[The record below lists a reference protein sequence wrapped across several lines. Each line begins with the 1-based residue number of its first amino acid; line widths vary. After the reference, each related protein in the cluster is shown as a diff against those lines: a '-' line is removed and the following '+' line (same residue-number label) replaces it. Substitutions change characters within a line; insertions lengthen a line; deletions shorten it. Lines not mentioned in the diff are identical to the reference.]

1 MTTSSKSQRPRKQT
15 QGQSPCPTEPAI
27 VATFD
32 RTAPE
37 ERFICD
43 RIQHMHSGR
52 RPLLRAHAMRRIGDK
67 VYELACWHPGR
78 APRRVPAPTVLIWD
92 IGKHGLSWQDF
103 PTIGEARTSYLARVE
118 TALSG
123 ATTPPDGQTGDG
135 SH

>member
-1 MTTSSKSQRPRKQT
+1 MTTSPKSQRPRKQT

-52 RPLLRAHAMRRIGDK
+52 RPSLRAHAMRRVGDK
-67 VYELACWHPGR
+67 VYELASWHLGR
-78 APRRVPAPTVLIWD
+78 AARRAPTPTVLIWD
-92 IGKHGLSWQDF
+92 IPRHGLSWHDF
-103 PTIGEARTSYLARVE
+103 PTMDEARTSYLARVE
-118 TALSG
+118 TALLG
-123 ATTPPDGQTGDG
+123 VTTPPGGQTGDG